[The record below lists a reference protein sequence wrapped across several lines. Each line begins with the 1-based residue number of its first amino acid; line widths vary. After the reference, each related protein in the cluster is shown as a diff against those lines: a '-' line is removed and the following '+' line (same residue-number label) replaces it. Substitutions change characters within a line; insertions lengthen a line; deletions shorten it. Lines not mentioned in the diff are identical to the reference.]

1 MSQLEQTFMIKHMI
15 KTMGISMNG
24 YSTSMRIHENIVS
37 NKIKRQKSNQT
48 EFKGVSKCNNN
59 TKKLLDILLKI

>member
-1 MSQLEQTFMIKHMI
+1 MI
-15 KTMGISMNG
+15 KTLGISMNR
-24 YSTSMRIHENIVS
+24 YSTSLRIHENIVS

-48 EFKGVSKCNNN
+48 ECKGVSKCSNN

>member
-1 MSQLEQTFMIKHMI
+1 
-15 KTMGISMNG
+15 MNG
-24 YSTSMRIHENIVS
+24 YSTLMRIHENIVS

-59 TKKLLDILLKI
+59 TKKTKSYSCEYMTVF

>member
-1 MSQLEQTFMIKHMI
+1 
-15 KTMGISMNG
+15 MNG

-48 EFKGVSKCNNN
+48 ECKGVSKCNNN